1 MYDDII
7 SKAVKAFQAC
17 RFVNVMKNQFAFFKD
32 DTRLLSSLYE
42 AKRKSSCLFITM
54 KLCYDEKMEIIG
66 VCEAPDYK
74 ST

>member
-1 MYDDII
+1 
-7 SKAVKAFQAC
+7 
-17 RFVNVMKNQFAFFKD
+17 MKNQFAFFKD